1 MGRPRPHKDGAGARN
16 LTRSTDLAARRLL
29 SPDEAARYLG
39 LGSRWAIRRL
49 LEYGEWE
56 EIWRYLTHDD
66 VEPALPGLRLRTPEL
81 DSFWRVA
88 VARWRPR
95 AA

>member
-1 MGRPRPHKDGAGARN
+1 MRLVETEPLGFLWDVRLSEPGF
-16 LTRSTDLAARRLL
+16 RRLV
-29 SPDEAARYLG
+29 ARG
-39 LGSRWAIRRL
+39 TDHERRWAIRRL

-56 EIWRYLTHDD
+56 EIWRYLTLDD
-66 VEPALPGLRLRTPEL
+66 VERALPGLRLRTPEL
-81 DSFWRVA
+81 DSFWREA